1 MKQLQIACVP
11 ANWDKSTI
19 TATGLTRNGR
29 AALPKTTAAAD
40 LPQPWFSVWRGIV
53 AALESLDPNGWAAT
67 FILAEKHYAAQ
78 ESQEEGEEPSEPTPY
93 IHLTIHRRWDDNT
106 TAEPLPLDIQE
117 AAAVQLFDWLIADDA
132 PASIG

>member
-29 AALPKTTAAAD
+29 AALPKTTTAAD
-40 LPQPWFSVWRGIV
+40 LPEPWFSVWRGIV

-67 FILAEKHYAAQ
+67 FILAEKQFIAQ
-78 ESQEEGEEPSEPTPY
+78 EGEETEPVPS
-93 IHLTIHRRWDDNT
+93 IHLTIHRRWDDQT
-106 TAEPLPLDIQE
+106 TAEPLPLDIPE
-117 AAAVQLFDWLIADDA
+117 TEAVQLFDWLTED
-132 PASIG
+132 S

>member
-29 AALPKTTAAAD
+29 AALPKTTTAAD
-40 LPQPWFSVWRGIV
+40 LPEPWFSVWRGIV

-67 FILAEKHYAAQ
+67 FILAEKQYAVPD
-78 ESQEEGEEPSEPTPY
+78 EETEPVPY
-93 IHLTIHRRWDDNT
+93 IHLTIHRRWDDQT
-106 TAEPLPLDIQE
+106 TAEPLPLDIPVTE
-117 AAAVQLFDWLIADDA
+117 AVPLFDWLTEDE
-132 PASIG
+132 

>member
-29 AALPKTTAAAD
+29 AALPKTTTAAD
-40 LPQPWFSVWRGIV
+40 LPEPWFSVWRGIV

-67 FILAEKHYAAQ
+67 FILAEKQYAVPD
-78 ESQEEGEEPSEPTPY
+78 EEAEPVPY
-93 IHLTIHRRWDDNT
+93 IHLTIHRRWDDQT
-106 TAEPLPLDIQE
+106 TAEPLPLDIKE
-117 AAAVQLFDWLIADDA
+117 TEAVQLFDWLTADE
-132 PASIG
+132 

>member
-29 AALPKTTAAAD
+29 AALPKTTTAAD
-40 LPQPWFSVWRGIV
+40 LPEPWFSVWRGIV

-67 FILAEKHYAAQ
+67 FILAEKQFTAPD
-78 ESQEEGEEPSEPTPY
+78 EETEPTPC
-93 IHLTIHRRWDDNT
+93 IHLTIHRRWDDMT
-106 TAEPLPLDIQE
+106 TAEPLPLDIPE
-117 AAAVQLFDWLIADDA
+117 EAAVQLFDWLTEDEN
-132 PASIG
+132 IG

>member
-29 AALPKTTAAAD
+29 AALPRTTTAAD
-40 LPQPWFSVWRGIV
+40 LPEPWFSVWRGIV
-53 AALESLDPNGWAAT
+53 AALESLDPNGWAAS
-67 FILAEKHYAAQ
+67 FILAEKQYAAQ

-93 IHLTIHRRWDDNT
+93 IHLTIHRRWDDMT
-106 TAEPLPLDIQE
+106 TAEPLPLDIPE
-117 AAAVQLFDWLIADDA
+117 EAAVQLFDWLTEDET
-132 PASIG
+132 PASND

>member
-29 AALPKTTAAAD
+29 AALPKTTTAAD
-40 LPQPWFSVWRGIV
+40 LPEPWFSVWRGIV

-67 FILAEKHYAAQ
+67 FILAEKQFTAQ
-78 ESQEEGEEPSEPTPY
+78 EGEETEPVPC
-93 IHLTIHRRWDDNT
+93 IHLTIHRRWDDQT
-106 TAEPLPLDIQE
+106 TAAPLPLDIQDP
-117 AAAVQLFDWLIADDA
+117 AAVQLFDWLTEDET
-132 PASIG
+132 PASNG

>member
-29 AALPKTTAAAD
+29 AALPRTTTAAD
-40 LPQPWFSVWRGIV
+40 LPEPWFSVWRGIV

-67 FILAEKHYAAQ
+67 FILAEKQYAAPD
-78 ESQEEGEEPSEPTPY
+78 EETEPTPS
-93 IHLTIHRRWDDNT
+93 IHLTIHRRWDDKT

-117 AAAVQLFDWLIADDA
+117 AAAVQLFDWLTADDA

>member
-78 ESQEEGEEPSEPTPY
+78 ESQEEGEEPSEPTPS
-93 IHLTIHRRWDDNT
+93 IHLTIHRRWDDQT
-106 TAEPLPLDIQE
+106 TAEPLPLDIPE
-117 AAAVQLFDWLIADDA
+117 IEAVQLFDWLTEDE
-132 PASIG
+132 